1 MVAAS
6 SEEKKVLWGISTSSH
21 LAGEEN
27 SDDESMSGASVV
39 AMVVESG
46 TNGVRFREG
55 DRQP

>member
-6 SEEKKVLWGISTSSH
+6 SEVKQVLWGSSMSSH